1 MDIDKVLEGIDKV
14 GEIVDDSFES
24 EQERQE
30 TLTERQRIDLSSPYK
45 LPHLIRPVITLWSML
60 VWNVSVVW
68 SLAVTQPDPYV
79 LAATSG
85 ILASCV
91 GWYFDSRRREKIA
104 DKKMQSEQAVM
115 QDKTKAAIKLELIK
129 TRADIR
135 AERRASRRA
144 D

>member
-104 DKKMQSEQAVM
+104 DKKMKSEQAIM